1 MKNSL
6 LSITV
11 LIVSISVMV
20 MFICG
25 TAACA

>member
-1 MKNSL
+1 MKSSL
-6 LSITV
+6 LSITM

-25 TAACA
+25 KDACA